1 VERTVVIEFL
11 GVDAAIAAHDSD
23 AYRKAIA
30 ALDDSFEREIRIA
43 RHWIGWDL
51 PQLRSVNR
59 ATRPGG
65 RLGRRAVHSRLK

>member
-51 PQLRSVNR
+51 PQLRS
-59 ATRPGG
+59 TRPGG